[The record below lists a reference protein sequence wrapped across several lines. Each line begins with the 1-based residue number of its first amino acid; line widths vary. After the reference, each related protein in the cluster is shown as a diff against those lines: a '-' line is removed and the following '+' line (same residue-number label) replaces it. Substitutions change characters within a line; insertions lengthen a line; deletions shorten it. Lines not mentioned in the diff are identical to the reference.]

1 MIDLHTHILF
11 DVDDGAHSIEDI
23 INMLTSASSI
33 GIKHVVLTPHVSK
46 YRPSKCS
53 KDMMI
58 KRFDQLKAV
67 INERGMDIELYL
79 GAEIDEH
86 DDLIETVKS
95 GANIHQSKYVLID
108 FSMRT
113 TDISEVIYEMNLYGY
128 QVIIA
133 HPERLDYL
141 EYESL
146 VELKK
151 EGALFQVSSNHLVY
165 KHPKKVHKIAMK
177 LLKDE
182 LIDIVSSDAHD
193 IDTILS
199 MRKAYD
205 VVLKKKGK
213 AYADRVFVEFP
224 KAILENKYQIN

>member
-1 MIDLHTHILF
+1 MIDIHTHILF
-11 DVDDGAHSIEDI
+11 DVDDGAHSIEDS
-23 INMLTSASSI
+23 INMLTSASCI

-58 KRFDQLKAV
+58 KRYDQLKAV

-108 FSMRT
+108 
-113 TDISEVIYEMNLYGY
+113 
-128 QVIIA
+128 
-133 HPERLDYL
+133 
-141 EYESL
+141 
-146 VELKK
+146 
-151 EGALFQVSSNHLVY
+151 
-165 KHPKKVHKIAMK
+165 
-177 LLKDE
+177 
-182 LIDIVSSDAHD
+182 IVSSDAHD
-193 IDTILS
+193 INTILS
-199 MRKAYD
+199 MKKAYD

-213 AYADRVFVEFP
+213 TYADRVFVDFP
-224 KAILENKYQIN
+224 KQILENKYQIN

>member
-1 MIDLHTHILF
+1 VIDLHTHILF
-11 DVDDGAHSIEDI
+11 DVDDGAHSIEDSI
-23 INMLTSASSI
+23 SMLKTASSI

-53 KDMMI
+53 NSAILD
-58 KRFDQLKAV
+58 RFEDLKKEV
-67 INERGMDIELYL
+67 NQRGIEISLYL

-95 GANIHQSKYVLID
+95 GCNIHKSKYVLVD
-108 FSMRT
+108 FTMRT

-128 QVIIA
+128 KVIIA
-133 HPERLDYL
+133 HPERIDYID
-141 EYESL
+141 YETLISF
-146 VELKK
+146 KK

-165 KHPKKVHKIAMK
+165 KHPKSAHKIAMK

-193 IDTILS
+193 MSTILS
-199 MRKAYD
+199 MKKAFD

-213 AYADRVFVEFP
+213 DYAQKVFVDFP
-224 KAILENKYQIN
+224 KQILENTYLVS